1 VKENWLFYWNRMR
14 EKLWVKPLLMCILSI
29 AAAFFA
35 ILADQF
41 GMEKW
46 LPSVSRESVE
56 TLLELVASTMLVI
69 AMFSVGSM
77 VAAYASASNS
87 ATPRSFPLVVA
98 DDTSQNALS
107 TFIGVF
113 IFSVVAL
120 IALKND
126 FYEKAGVFAL
136 FVFTVFVF
144 AMVILAFIRWVD
156 NIARLGRLGNTIE
169 KVETATANAFQHR
182 LNMPYLGGR
191 KSGHTS
197 TTDMPVTVKSIGYLQ
212 RIDMKKLQLFADQF
226 KIQIHVQSLP
236 GTFCTP
242 DRAVA
247 LIENETDSNQ
257 LPDDCLEAIAQCF
270 SLANHRTF
278 DQDPRFGL
286 VVLCEIAS
294 RALSPAVNDPGTA
307 IHVIGTF
314 VRLFHQW
321 STESQGNP
329 PEVLYDRIH
338 VPGLL
343 AQDMLDD
350 AFTGIARDGA
360 SVVEV
365 GIRLQKALENLSK
378 FDFEPVAQAAGQ
390 HSKWALARNELAMSL
405 PQDIEAVREAAR
417 F

>member
-1 VKENWLFYWNRMR
+1 MKENWLFYWNRIR
-14 EKLWVKPLLMCILSI
+14 EKLWVKPLVMCILSI

-56 TLLELVASTMLVI
+56 ILLELVASTMLVI

-77 VAAYASASNS
+77 VAAYASASSS

-126 FYEKAGVFAL
+126 LYEKAGVFAL

-156 NIARLGRLGNTIE
+156 NIARLGRLGNTIQ
-169 KVETATANAFQHR
+169 KVETATANAFQQR

-191 KSGHTS
+191 KSGYAPTKCV
-197 TTDMPVTVKSIGYLQ
+197 PVTVDGIGYLQ
-212 RIDMKKLQLFADQF
+212 RIDMKKLQVLAEQLE
-226 KIQIHVQSLP
+226 IHVHVQSLP
-236 GTFCTP
+236 GAFCTP

-247 LIENETDSNQ
+247 LIEQTNGSNHLSDESLQ
-257 LPDDCLEAIAQCF
+257 VIAQCF
-270 SLANHRTF
+270 SLANNRTF

-307 IHVIGTF
+307 IHVIGSF
-314 VRLFHQW
+314 VRLFHRWAVASKVGQ
-321 STESQGNP
+321 

-365 GIRLQKALENLSK
+365 GIRLQKALESIAK
-378 FDFEPVAQAAGQ
+378 FDFEPVAQAAVR
-390 HSKWALARNELAMSL
+390 HSKLALARNELAMAL
-405 PQDIEAVREAAR
+405 PQDIQAVREAAR

>member
-1 VKENWLFYWNRMR
+1 MKENWLFYWNRMR

-212 RIDMKKLQLFADQF
+212 RIDMKKIAVVCRTSSRFKSMCNHFPVRFAPPT
-226 KIQIHVQSLP
+226 VQWPSLKMKRIRISCL
-236 GTFCTP
+236 TT
-242 DRAVA
+242 A
-247 LIENETDSNQ
+247 LKQ
-257 LPDDCLEAIAQCF
+257 LP
-270 SLANHRTF
+270 N
-278 DQDPRFGL
+278 
-286 VVLCEIAS
+286 AS
-294 RALSPAVNDPGTA
+294 RSPITARSIKIPGSA
-307 IHVIGTF
+307 WWCSAKLPAGPF
-314 VRLFHQW
+314 PPP
-321 STESQGNP
+321 STIP
-329 PEVLYDRIH
+329 
-338 VPGLL
+338 
-343 AQDMLDD
+343 
-350 AFTGIARDGA
+350 AR
-360 SVVEV
+360 
-365 GIRLQKALENLSK
+365 Q
-378 FDFEPVAQAAGQ
+378 F
-390 HSKWALARNELAMSL
+390 M
-405 PQDIEAVREAAR
+405 
-417 F
+417 

>member
-1 VKENWLFYWNRMR
+1 MNENWLFYLNRIR
-14 EKLWVKPLLMCILSI
+14 EKLWVKPLAMCLLSI
-29 AAAFFA
+29 AAAFLA
-35 ILADQF
+35 TLADRP
-41 GMEKW
+41 GVGDW
-46 LPSVSRESVE
+46 LPTVSKESVE

-77 VAAYASASNS
+77 VSAYASASSS

-144 AMVILAFIRWVD
+144 AIVILAFIRWVD
-156 NIARLGRLGNTIE
+156 SIARLGRLGNTID
-169 KVETATANAFQHR
+169 KVEVATSNAFTQR
-182 LNMPYLGGR
+182 LGMPYLGGC
-191 KSGHTS
+191 KSKGQTPNGV
-197 TTDMPVTVKSIGYLQ
+197 PVVCSSIAYLQ
-212 RIDMKKLQLFADQF
+212 RIDMVKLQSLAEKFDLNV
-226 KIQIHVQSLP
+226 HVQSLP

-242 DRAVA
+242 NR
-247 LIENETDSNQ
+247 
-257 LPDDCLEAIAQCF
+257 AIATVEQPSQAEDLTEECLQAIAECF
-270 SLANHRTF
+270 VLSDTRTF

-307 IHVIGTF
+307 IDVIGTL

-321 STESQGNP
+321 ADGQQD
-329 PEVLYDRIH
+329 EVSEVQYDRVF
-338 VPGLL
+338 VPGL
-343 AQDMLDD
+343 AEQDMFDD

-360 SVVEV
+360 GVVEV
-365 GIRLQKALENLSK
+365 AIRLQKAFESLFALEY
-378 FDFEPVAQAAGQ
+378 QAISEAAIN
-390 HSKWALARNELAMSL
+390 HSRLALARNELAMTL
-405 PQDIEAVREAAR
+405 PQDIEEVRNVAR

>member
-1 VKENWLFYWNRMR
+1 MYENWLFHLNRLR
-14 EKLWVKPLLMCILSI
+14 EKLWVKPLLMCLLSI
-29 AAAFFA
+29 AAAFLA
-35 ILADQF
+35 TLADQP
-41 GMEKW
+41 GVKEW
-46 LPSVSRESVE
+46 LPNVSKESVE

-77 VAAYASASNS
+77 VSAYASASSS
-87 ATPRSFPLVVA
+87 ATPRSFPLVLA

-126 FYEKAGVFAL
+126 FYEQAGVFAL

-144 AMVILAFIRWVD
+144 AIVILAFIRWVD
-156 NIARLGRLGNTIE
+156 SIARLGRLGNTID
-169 KVETATANAFQHR
+169 KVERATANAFQQR
-182 LNMPYLGGR
+182 LDMPYLGGR
-191 KSGHTS
+191 KAMGAQ
-197 TTDMPVTVKSIGYLQ
+197 PQGVSIFRSSIAYLQ
-212 RIDMKKLQLFADQF
+212 RIDMVKLQTLAEKFDLT
-226 KIQIHVQSLP
+226 IHVQSVP

-242 DRAVA
+242 SR
-247 LIENETDSNQ
+247 
-257 LPDDCLEAIAQCF
+257 AIAVVEQPEQSEKLIDECMQALGNCF
-270 SLANHRTF
+270 VLADNRTF

-307 IHVIGTF
+307 IDVIGTL

-321 STESQGNP
+321 ADGKHSDA
-329 PEVLYDRIH
+329 PEVQYDRIY
-338 VPGLL
+338 VPGLVE
-343 AQDMLDD
+343 QDLFDD

-360 SVVEV
+360 GAIEV
-365 GIRLQKALENLSK
+365 AIRLQKAFESLCALEYK
-378 FDFEPVAQAAGQ
+378 PVARAAAV
-390 HSKWALARNELAMSL
+390 HSRLALARSELTMTLS
-405 PQDIEAVREAAR
+405 QDIEAVRSAAK